1 MNYSSEEIAK
11 IINGKLEG
19 NPSVSVNSVAKIE
32 DGKEGDLCFLS
43 NTKYTPHL
51 YTSKASVVIVNE
63 DLKLDKEIDCTLIRV
78 KDAYIAFSQLL
89 EIYNKISLPSSGISE
104 KAHISESAKIG
115 ENCYIAPF
123 VFIGEDVIIGDNT
136 SIYPYT
142 YIGNNASIHSGTTI
156 FSGVKIYNN
165 CIIGE
170 NNIIHAGAVI
180 GADGFG
186 FAPNSN
192 GDYKKIQQIGNVVT
206 EEFVEIGANTTI
218 DRATLGSTIIKKGA
232 KLDNQIQIGH
242 NVVIGENTV
251 IAGLTGIA
259 GSTKIGK
266 NCMIGGST
274 GIAGHLKLGDNVRV
288 AGHTGVGSNIKNGE
302 TIQGPYAFNQKDF
315 LRSYIIFKR
324 LPQMYETLKS
334 IEKSL
339 HL

>member
-32 DGKEGDLCFLS
+32 DGKKGDLCFLS

-63 DLKLDKEIDCTLIRV
+63 DLKLDKETDCTLIRV

-89 EIYNKISLPSSGISE
+89 EIYNKISVPSSGISE
-104 KAHISESAKIG
+104 KAYISESAKIG

-136 SIYPYT
+136 SIYPHT
-142 YIGNNASIHSGTTI
+142 YIGNNANIHSGTTI

-186 FAPNSN
+186 FAPNSDGN
-192 GDYKKIQQIGNVVT
+192 YKKIQQIGNVVT